1 MSETRF
7 DLLTI
12 GEAMVLVAPDDHGS
26 IEIDARVLLGAGG
39 AESNVAIGAAA
50 LGLRTAWLSRIGPG
64 ALGDLVRASVAR
76 RGVDVS
82 HVTVDPTRPTG
93 LMVKHAGQHASEVFY
108 YRAGSAATD
117 LSPSDLDGITP
128 PAVVHISGILA
139 ALSLSTKALAEAI
152 VTGALAPA
160 TISFDVNYRPSLWP
174 SKDQAAVTLH
184 TLAARADI
192 VFVGRDEA
200 EALWGTATA
209 EEIRRLLPDVPSLV
223 VKDADIEATE
233 FTRTK
238 RMSVPSPKVDVIEPV
253 GAGDAF
259 AAGWLAAFHRGDGPQ
274 ERLAAGHAAAGVVL
288 RSHSDQAPFES
299 LSSMEA
305 SIDV

>member
-26 IEIDARVLLGAGG
+26 IEIDAHVFLGAGG

-50 LGLRTAWLSRIGPG
+50 LGLTTAWLSRIGPG

-117 LSPSDLDGITP
+117 LSPSDLDGIAP

-139 ALSLSTKALAEAI
+139 ALSLSTKALA
-152 VTGALAPA
+152 
-160 TISFDVNYRPSLWP
+160 
-174 SKDQAAVTLH
+174 
-184 TLAARADI
+184 
-192 VFVGRDEA
+192 
-200 EALWGTATA
+200 
-209 EEIRRLLPDVPSLV
+209 
-223 VKDADIEATE
+223 
-233 FTRTK
+233 
-238 RMSVPSPKVDVIEPV
+238 
-253 GAGDAF
+253 
-259 AAGWLAAFHRGDGPQ
+259 AFHRGDGPR
-274 ERLAAGHAAAGVVL
+274 ERLTAGHAAAAVVL